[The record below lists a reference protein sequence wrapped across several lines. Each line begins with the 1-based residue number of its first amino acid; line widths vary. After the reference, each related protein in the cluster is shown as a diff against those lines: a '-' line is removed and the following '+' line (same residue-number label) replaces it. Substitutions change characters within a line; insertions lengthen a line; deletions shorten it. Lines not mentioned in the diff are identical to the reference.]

1 MSPPT
6 FLSIL
11 PIPHRN
17 LDMIMALVKPIY
29 LDNAATSHPKP
40 ESVYLAVM
48 AALRD
53 GGSTGRGTH
62 HLARTADRLIFETRE
77 ALAELFNG
85 GDSAQ
90 FIFTANA
97 TSAINQA
104 LFGLLR
110 SGDRVVT
117 TMVEHNAVVRPLR
130 ELQGRGVEVVKVAV
144 DPVTGIVNMSALQEA
159 CLDKP
164 TRLLLVNH
172 CSNVIGTIQPVDGL
186 GRWCHEHDILFM
198 LDGAQSAGL
207 LPIDLQ
213 ALAVDLFAVPGHKGL
228 LGPQGTG
235 FLYLKEGLK
244 LTPLIYG
251 GTGTNSQSD
260 LQPENLPER
269 LESGTLNL
277 PGLAGLKAAL
287 QFLQQTGIEQ
297 IQLRETRFIAK
308 LLSGLQKIEGI
319 KIYGSGNVML
329 RLGAISFNLEDRDPA
344 EVAYILDD
352 EERIS
357 VRVGLHCAPDAHRTI
372 GTYPTG
378 TIRISPGYFT
388 TEEEI
393 EYFLTVMEKISKMK
407 RKK

>member
-1 MSPPT
+1 MSQ
-6 FLSIL
+6 
-11 PIPHRN
+11 
-17 LDMIMALVKPIY
+17 VKPIY
-29 LDNAATSHPKP
+29 FDNAATSHPKP
-40 ESVYLAVM
+40 ESVYRAVM

-53 GGSTGRGTH
+53 GGSTGRGSH
-62 HLARTADRLIFETRE
+62 QRARSADRLIFETRE

-85 GDSAQ
+85 GDSKQ

-97 TSAINQA
+97 TTAINQA

-117 TMVEHNAVVRPLR
+117 TSVEHNAVTRPLR
-130 ELQGRGVEVVKVAV
+130 ELQSLGVEVVKVAA
-144 DPVTGIVNMSALQEA
+144 DPVSGIVAMSALQEA
-159 CLDKP
+159 CLHKP

-213 ALAVDLFAVPGHKGL
+213 TLAVDLFAVPGHKGL

-235 FLYLKEGLK
+235 VLYIRDGLK

-251 GTGTNSQSD
+251 GTGTKSHSD
-260 LQPENLPER
+260 RQPENLPER

-297 IQLRETRFIAK
+297 IHLKETRSIAK
-308 LLSGLQKIEGI
+308 LLSGLQKIDGI
-319 KIYGSGNVML
+319 KIYGSDNVML
-329 RLGAISFNLEDRDPA
+329 RLGVISFNLKDRDPA
-344 EVAYILDD
+344 EVAFILDHQ
-352 EERIS
+352 EQIS
-357 VRVGLHCAPDAHRTI
+357 VRVGLHCAPDAHRII

-393 EYFLTVMEKISKMK
+393 ERFLKVMEKITNMK
-407 RKK
+407 RKN